1 MTDAVPLARA
11 LARFIDGL
19 GPSSIPPEVEAKA
32 RACLLNGYGIA
43 LGCHATEFAPVA
55 RAAAIA
61 MEGEQEQGATLWGD
75 GRRTSIAGATLA
87 NAALSHGRAQEDA
100 CGAAHL
106 GAILIPLLTALFE
119 VRDLPL
125 ERLIPA
131 LVAGYEAGGLF
142 EKAYAGHT
150 TPAGLRASPLYGT
163 VAAAAAVA
171 KAMALPEERIA
182 AALSYGAHFAG
193 GILQSFADGTDEWR
207 YQVGQAGV
215 NGLMAAELA
224 RQGAVAAPH
233 AFEGNAGYIRAFAR
247 VVPDA
252 AGLAAKLGTEWST
265 MRVAFK
271 PFPVCAF
278 NQTPVTAALLL
289 RERIAGRQL
298 AGVTV
303 RMNPYEVGYP
313 GMDSKGPF
321 NTVSGTLMSIPF
333 CVAATLLRGTPTMSV
348 MTTYDDEA
356 VNALMQAVE
365 TVPDPAVP
373 TLSAVIAV
381 RLADGEEIVQDQHM
395 TAADYSYDC
404 ARTMQLVRRI
414 GAEEGVPQAAYDR
427 LEAFVMGL
435 PGGSIG
441 DVIGCFDLLPRHNR
455 PRLQAGPSAATGGS
469 AGRRRA

>member
-19 GPSSIPPEVEAKA
+19 GPSTIPPEVEAKA

-55 RAAAIA
+55 RAAAIG
-61 MEGEQEQGATLWGD
+61 MEGEQASGATLWGD
-75 GRRTSIAGATLA
+75 GRRTTIAGATLA
-87 NAALSHGRAQEDA
+87 NAVLSHGRAQEDA

-119 VRDLPL
+119 ARDLPL
-125 ERLIPA
+125 GRLIPA

-142 EKAYAGHT
+142 EKAHAGHT
-150 TPAGLRASPLYGT
+150 TPAGLRASPIYGT
-163 VAAAAAVA
+163 IAAAAAVA
-171 KAMALPEERIA
+171 KAMALPEDRIA

-215 NGLMAAELA
+215 NGMMAAELA
-224 RQGAVAAPH
+224 RQGAIAAPH
-233 AFEGNAGYIRAFAR
+233 AFEGSAGYIRAFAR
-247 VVPDA
+247 VAPDA
-252 AGLAAKLGTEWST
+252 AGLAAKLGKEWST

-289 RERIAGRQL
+289 REKIAGRKI
-298 AGVTV
+298 AGATV
-303 RMNPYEVGYP
+303 RMNPYEIGYA

-321 NTVSGTLMSIPF
+321 STVSGTLMSIPF
-333 CVAATLLRGTPTMSV
+333 CIAATLLHGTPTMGV
-348 MTTYDDEA
+348 MTTYDDAA

-365 TVPDPAVP
+365 TVADPAVP

-381 RLADGEEIVQDQHM
+381 RLEDGSEIVQDQRM
-395 TAADYSYDC
+395 TAADYSYDRT
-404 ARTMQLVRRI
+404 RTMDLVRRI
-414 GAEEGVPQAAYDR
+414 GVEEGVPAEAYDR
-427 LEAFVMGL
+427 MEAFVMGL
-435 PGGSIG
+435 PGGSVKDI
-441 DVIGCFDLLPRHNR
+441 VGCFALLPR
-455 PRLQAGPSAATGGS
+455 PLEDAAAAS
-469 AGRRRA
+469 

>member
-1 MTDAVPLARA
+1 MTEGVPLTRA
-11 LARFIDGL
+11 LARFIAGL
-19 GPSSIPPEVEAKA
+19 GPGSIPAEVEEKA

-61 MEGEQEQGATLWGD
+61 MEGERPDGATLWGD
-75 GRRTSIAGATLA
+75 GRRSTIAGATLA

-119 VRDLPL
+119 ARNLPL
-125 ERLIPA
+125 DRLLPA
-131 LVAGYEAGGLF
+131 LIAGYEVGGLF
-142 EKAYAGHT
+142 EKAHAGHT
-150 TPAGLRASPLYGT
+150 TPAGLRASPIYGT
-163 VAAAAAVA
+163 AAAAAAVA
-171 KAMALPEERIA
+171 KAMALPEDRIA

-233 AFEGNAGYIRAFAR
+233 AFEGSAGFIRAYAR
-247 VVPDA
+247 VAPDA
-252 AGLAAKLGTEWST
+252 EGLAARLGRDWST

-278 NQTPVTAALLL
+278 NQTPVTAALEL
-289 RERIAGRQL
+289 RERIAGRPI

-303 RMNPYEVGYP
+303 RMNPYEVGYA

-321 NTVSGTLMSIPF
+321 STVSGTLMSIPF
-333 CVAATLLRGTPTMSV
+333 CIAATLLRGTPTMGI
-348 MTTYDDEA
+348 MTNYNDAA
-356 VNALMQAVE
+356 VNALLQRVE
-365 TVPDPAVP
+365 LVADPQVP

-381 RLADGEEIVQDQHM
+381 RLEDGSEIIQDQRM
-395 TAADYSYDC
+395 TAADYSYDR
-404 ARTMQLVRRI
+404 ARTMALVRRI
-414 GAEEGVPQAAYDR
+414 GAEEGVPAAAYDR
-427 LEAFVMGL
+427 LEAFVAGL
-435 PGGSIG
+435 PGGSIA
-441 DVIGCFDLLPRHNR
+441 DVVGCFALLPR
-455 PRLQAGPSAATGGS
+455 PRAAT
-469 AGRRRA
+469 AK